1 MERPAPGHIGAC
13 VEHPRAARMLL
24 LAVDLGL
31 FDELGKG
38 PRSAPQ
44 LHRRLGLDVA
54 ALSEV
59 LRALEAWGL
68 IGCDGQ
74 GEHTLYLATRECTR
88 YLDSRSPAYLRDW
101 LHDLRQR
108 LRPTDSD
115 LR

>member
-1 MERPAPGHIGAC
+1 M
-13 VEHPRAARMLL
+13 
-24 LAVDLGL
+24 
-31 FDELGKG
+31 
-38 PRSAPQ
+38 
-44 LHRRLGLDVA
+44 
-54 ALSEV
+54 
-59 LRALEAWGL
+59 LRALVAWGL

-74 GEHTLYLATRECTR
+74 GEHARYLATRECTR

>member
-13 VEHPRAARMLL
+13 GEHPQAARTLL

-38 PRSAPQ
+38 PRSAAQ
-44 LHRRLGLDVA
+44 LHRHLGLDVA

-59 LRALEAWGL
+59 LRALEPWAL

-74 GEHTLYLATRECTR
+74 GEHALYLATRECTR